1 MKEQL
6 QLCEFLSKAN
16 TLEFFEDKIT
26 KSKIEKSYSFTVKM
40 WMYDGKKIL
49 EDIQKKFVGKIVIRS
64 SALGEDSLDKSEAGK
79 FQTILNINSSI
90 KKDVKK
96 GIDDVIKSYKIKGK
110 MNESHQILIQK
121 QTLNSKTSG
130 VIFTKTPDN
139 GSPYYIINYEDSKL
153 TDSVTKGTVGNTIKI
168 YNKTSVKNLPKK
180 WKKLIFAIKEIE
192 RISNHDKLDIE
203 FAITN
208 NSIVIFQVR
217 PLTTIKKE
225 ITHKISVKIENEIK
239 ANQKKI
245 LLHKKKLH
253 DQSKIAFS
261 NMTDW
266 NPAEIIGSNPSILDY
281 SIYNYLIMKDSW
293 SKGRE
298 LLGYNNPKNG
308 LMEKFSGRPYVNVN
322 ASFSSLLPS
331 KMNPKLRKKLIN
343 YFLTKLEEK
352 PYLHDKVEFDI
363 LFTCYDFS
371 LSNRMKDLL
380 NYGFTKNELKIIK
393 NELLNFTNKLIKSTP
408 SILKDTNEFLKIL
421 EAKRNVRKES
431 MTTYK
436 EKLANAENLLNDCKK
451 YGTTQFAAVARLAF
465 IGKILLNGLVDISK
479 IDKHDI
485 ERFMNSISTPVSE
498 FQNELF
504 NLKNKTIT
512 KTNFLKKYGHLRPG
526 TYDITINRYDK
537 TPEFLKNLN
546 VKKPPKIKLQTKNID
561 DILKKHGLVFD
572 EIKFFEFVE
581 KTIYLREKSKFE
593 FTKSLSDAI
602 ELIAEAGKEIGF
614 SREQLSQLSLTD
626 IMKYKIMNKKE
637 LSLFWERKILKNKK
651 RREID
656 SHLELPPIFFS
667 ENDFLVIQ
675 HYVAKPNF
683 ITDKQLTSNT
693 ILLENF
699 EQLEKIKSKIVIIE
713 NADPGFDWIFTKNP
727 SGLITKYGGMA
738 SHMAIRCAELNLP
751 AAIGCGDILFE
762 KLKVSTKISLDCKN
776 EDILI
781 LDYKQRNSFSEE
793 KKLLKSLGYIR

>member
-1 MKEQL
+1 
-6 QLCEFLSKAN
+6 
-16 TLEFFEDKIT
+16 
-26 KSKIEKSYSFTVKM
+26 M

-208 NSIVIFQVR
+208 NSIVIYQVR

-308 LMEKFSGRPYVNVN
+308 
-322 ASFSSLLPS
+322 
-331 KMNPKLRKKLIN
+331 
-343 YFLTKLEEK
+343 
-352 PYLHDKVEFDI
+352 
-363 LFTCYDFS
+363 
-371 LSNRMKDLL
+371 
-380 NYGFTKNELKIIK
+380 
-393 NELLNFTNKLIKSTP
+393 
-408 SILKDTNEFLKIL
+408 
-421 EAKRNVRKES
+421 
-431 MTTYK
+431 
-436 EKLANAENLLNDCKK
+436 
-451 YGTTQFAAVARLAF
+451 
-465 IGKILLNGLVDISK
+465 
-479 IDKHDI
+479 
-485 ERFMNSISTPVSE
+485 
-498 FQNELF
+498 FQ
-504 NLKNKTIT
+504 
-512 KTNFLKKYGHLRPG
+512 G
-526 TYDITINRYDK
+526 D
-537 TPEFLKNLN
+537 
-546 VKKPPKIKLQTKNID
+546 
-561 DILKKHGLVFD
+561 
-572 EIKFFEFVE
+572 
-581 KTIYLREKSKFE
+581 
-593 FTKSLSDAI
+593 
-602 ELIAEAGKEIGF
+602 
-614 SREQLSQLSLTD
+614 
-626 IMKYKIMNKKE
+626 
-637 LSLFWERKILKNKK
+637 
-651 RREID
+651 
-656 SHLELPPIFFS
+656 
-667 ENDFLVIQ
+667 
-675 HYVAKPNF
+675 
-683 ITDKQLTSNT
+683 
-693 ILLENF
+693 
-699 EQLEKIKSKIVIIE
+699 
-713 NADPGFDWIFTKNP
+713 
-727 SGLITKYGGMA
+727 
-738 SHMAIRCAELNLP
+738 HM
-751 AAIGCGDILFE
+751 
-762 KLKVSTKISLDCKN
+762 
-776 EDILI
+776 
-781 LDYKQRNSFSEE
+781 
-793 KKLLKSLGYIR
+793 